1 MKPGP
6 MQSNRAGLLATAG
19 VLVCMLAA
27 ACASPVPPPVPRPTA
42 DQPMPPEEAPELPPG
57 FQLVDRRGLVADV
70 RPEVPVGGSGPRIEP
85 TGGRSAYLVSWTGG
99 ACDEE
104 TVLTVTRSG
113 ADVELSLDVS
123 LAVLAP
129 GDACPS
135 VGVLRTIRLTFA
147 VPIPPDRISIRQPDP
162 RSEPRAGDDIS

>member
-1 MKPGP
+1 MFP
-6 MQSNRAGLLATAG
+6 A
-19 VLVCMLAA
+19 
-27 ACASPVPPPVPRPTA
+27 
-42 DQPMPPEEAPELPPG
+42 EAPELPPG
-57 FQLVDRRGLVADV
+57 FQLVDRRGLVTDV
-70 RPEVPVGGSGPRIEP
+70 RPEAPVGVSGPRIEP
-85 TGGRSAYLVSWTGG
+85 VGDGFTYLVSWTGG
-99 ACDEE
+99 ACDEA

-135 VGVLRTIRLTFA
+135 VGILRTIQLTFA
-147 VPIPPDRISIRQPDP
+147 IPIPPDRISIRQPDP